1 MFKNNFRSI
10 YRWGNPNYQENLPKS
25 AEEFLQKR
33 FGSLETVDEELLQI
47 KLPKKNSIPK
57 PICLQLKKIVGSSN
71 YSEEDFERARHSIGR
86 YYLEILEAK
95 KGIFRYTP
103 DLVLTPKTEKQLLQI
118 IEICKKNTIPV
129 IPFGGNTSVTKA
141 LEAKKGGISL
151 DMKNFNEILEL
162 NETNSTVKVQAGI
175 FGPKLENYLNQR
187 GYTCGHFPQSF
198 EFSTV
203 GGWLAAKGAGQ
214 ASTGYGK
221 IEDIVLAI
229 KVICPEG
236 IIETKAY
243 PAASIGPDI
252 YRLFI
257 GSEGAFGIIT
267 EVTLKIRKL
276 IPKNSS
282 KSSFIFKDFESAC
295 NAMREIMQGGFGK
308 PHFFRLQD
316 PEETDIAFEMS
327 GKARSISDK
336 ALQFLGYKPM
346 KRTLM
351 YVIIDG
357 DKDYTKFV
365 LNKIRK
371 VVKRHQGFET
381 GKHPVEKWLEQR
393 YSSAYLRDTLMDKGM
408 MIDTLETAVTW
419 ENLIPLWKKTREYI
433 KSKKNTACLVHISHA
448 YENGANLYFIFMC
461 PMDKNKE
468 AEVFSKFHKGLVET
482 IHKNGGSLS
491 HHHGIGKLFSPLIQ
505 EELGNLALST
515 LQSIKNNLDK
525 KGIMNPGGT
534 IGLR

>member
-1 MFKNNFRSI
+1 MLEKNFKRI
-10 YRWGNPNYQENLPKS
+10 YRWGNPEYKEKLPKS

-33 FGSLETVDEELLQI
+33 FGNLGTTSEELLQI
-47 KLPKKNSIPK
+47 KLSKGNSLPKLV
-57 PICLQLKKIVGSSN
+57 CQQLKKIVGSSN
-71 YSEEDFERARHSIGR
+71 YSDTDFERARHSLGR

-95 KGIFRYTP
+95 KGIFKNTP
-103 DLVLTPKTEKQLLQI
+103 DLVLMPKTEKQLLQI
-118 IEICKKNTIPV
+118 LEICKKNTIPV

-151 DMKNFNEILEL
+151 DMKHFDQILDL
-162 NETNSTVKVQAGI
+162 NETNSTVKVQAGV
-175 FGPKLENYLNQR
+175 FGPKLESYLNQR

-221 IEDIVLAI
+221 IEDIALAV

-236 IIETKAY
+236 VIETKAY

-252 YRLFI
+252 HRLFI

-267 EVTLKIRKL
+267 EVTLKIRKYN
-276 IPKNSS
+276 PKNSS
-282 KSSFIFKDFESAC
+282 KSSFIFKDFETAC
-295 NAMREIMQGGFGK
+295 MAMREIMQAGFGK

-327 GKARSISDK
+327 GKARSFSDK
-336 ALQFLGYKPM
+336 ALRFLGYEPM
-346 KRTLM
+346 KRSLL
-351 YVIIDG
+351 YAIIDG
-357 DKDYTKFV
+357 DRDYTKFV

-371 VVKRHQGFET
+371 VVKKYKGFET
-381 GKHPVEKWLEQR
+381 GNHPVEKWLEQR
-393 YSSAYLRDTLMDKGM
+393 YSSAYLRDTLMDRGM

-419 ENLIPLWKKTREYI
+419 DNLIPLWKKTREYI
-433 KSKKNTACLVHISHA
+433 KSKENTACLVHISHA

-461 PMDKNKE
+461 PMDKEKE

-482 IHKNGGSLS
+482 IHKQGGSLS
-491 HHHGIGKLFSPLIQ
+491 HHHGIGKLFSPLIK
-505 EELGNLALST
+505 EEIGSLALST